1 MLNWPI
7 CSLRGNFKALPR
19 KDLNVTVRKKHRKL
33 NDRHYA
39 GGGGKGR
46 RVCWMPRSPTL
57 DLCPRP
63 PWISDICLLFP
74 PSLPPPVLSKEFD
87 RGRGRNVASWS
98 VTFFVFFNPNTQM
111 LSRKCTGTHTLIKCD
126 TNRMFVAAHI
136 LYSSSELHFP
146 LQVHRLL
153 FSADVETKRLHPKT
167 GPPPS
172 SLILVCSNWEV
183 GL

>member
-1 MLNWPI
+1 
-7 CSLRGNFKALPR
+7 
-19 KDLNVTVRKKHRKL
+19 
-33 NDRHYA
+33 
-39 GGGGKGR
+39 
-46 RVCWMPRSPTL
+46 
-57 DLCPRP
+57 
-63 PWISDICLLFP
+63 
-74 PSLPPPVLSKEFD
+74 
-87 RGRGRNVASWS
+87 
-98 VTFFVFFNPNTQM
+98 M